1 MNSFLDLAFSLITSP
16 RKAMVVIT
24 NSEKLKEGF
33 FFWIFVVLLMA
44 ISAFREGPGLIL
56 QFALLFLGMGT
67 ALLCHSAAID
77 YISGMWGGM
86 GTAKGIT
93 AGFMAASLPLGFSVF
108 FMLIGASGVT
118 TTAITAHA
126 GEVKVD
132 GQVWEARSYDG
143 SVEISAGESVEV
155 LGLDGITLL
164 VYPANRPLGR

>member
-108 FMLIGASGVT
+108 FMLIGASGVN
-118 TTAITAHA
+118 
-126 GEVKVD
+126 
-132 GQVWEARSYDG
+132 
-143 SVEISAGESVEV
+143 EISSAGTFILSPWAFISTFWQSVKIIV
-155 LGLDGITLL
+155 SARQKPLL
-164 VYPANRPLGR
+164 WQSCRMRFLSLHSYSLPFLPS

>member
-1 MNSFLDLAFSLITSP
+1 
-16 RKAMVVIT
+16 MVVIT

-108 FMLIGASGVT
+108 FMLIGAYGVN
-118 TTAITAHA
+118 
-126 GEVKVD
+126 
-132 GQVWEARSYDG
+132 
-143 SVEISAGESVEV
+143 EISSAGTFILSLWAFYLDV
-155 LGLDGITLL
+155 LAIIFKLCILGKRRGHR
-164 VYPANRPLGR
+164 RPFGKHHYLQYKGTELCHDFHVPCHFS